1 MESGE
6 RVEPKLLT
14 CEQCGAPYLEGGTI
28 CYVCGAPLGEDERP
42 THPVR
47 VPIHLRARVTQVLP
61 AIRASPLDPPHRA
74 ASREGEAAGAPLPQP
89 LLVAQP
95 RGEGSALADRWR
107 FALRQSLHIQPVQLA
122 LLGLSL
128 VAFLAGIVVLYYRL
142 IPPAVPTQAI
152 YRDPHH
158 RYHFARPA
166 LWRVTP
172 TIDGV
177 QMADSTG
184 TSTVL
189 ITVSHTTPI
198 PGDDVSSYADSLSES
213 LGIEQAAPVVAAG
226 VVWETSVGE
235 VTDASGATHMVAAYV
250 TLQRGLLYIV
260 ECSSPTSSFD
270 TTNTLVFQPLLRS
283 FAFD

>member
-6 RVEPKLLT
+6 REEPKLLT

-47 VPIHLRARVTQVLP
+47 VPVHLRARVTQVLP
-61 AIRASPLDPPHRA
+61 AIRSSPPSA
-74 ASREGEAAGAPLPQP
+74 ASREEAAAGAPLPR
-89 LLVAQP
+89 LLPVAQ
-95 RGEGSALADRWR
+95 RRREGGTVADRWR
-107 FALRQSLHIQPVQLA
+107 FALGQSLHIQPVQVALLA
-122 LLGLSL
+122 LSL
-128 VAFLAGIVVLYYRL
+128 AAFLAGIVVLYYRL

-152 YRDPHH
+152 YRDPSH
-158 RYHFARPA
+158 RFHFARPA
-166 LWRVTP
+166 LWQATP

-177 QMADSTG
+177 RLADSTG

-189 ITVSHTTPI
+189 ITISHTTPI

-235 VTDASGATHMVAAYV
+235 VTDVGGATHSIAAYV

-260 ECSSPTSSFD
+260 ECSSPAGSFD
-270 TTNTLVFQPLLRS
+270 ATNTLVFQPLLRS